1 MKVIVN
7 GKEASL
13 QCEGLSKVSEVI
25 ELIKSMIDPDHMI
38 TVLMLNGKE
47 LEDKDWTASTAEY
60 GTAIFEVET
69 GTPASFVA
77 DRFGLASNI
86 IRSCFMEFR
95 DARKGFQAG
104 KMQQG
109 NHCLIQAVNTARA
122 FFEWYSSLI
131 DLVPQQ
137 ERSRYDIS
145 PQVQEISTICKRIC
159 QQQLYQ
165 SWWALGE
172 TLEKEL
178 EPKLDKLEDFCRNFQ
193 PSASTL

>member
-7 GKEASL
+7 GKEAPL
-13 QCEGLSKVSEVI
+13 QCEGLNKVSEVI

-38 TVLMLNGKE
+38 TVLLLNGKE
-47 LEDKDWTASTAEY
+47 LEDKDWSATTNQY

-69 GTPASFVA
+69 GTPAAFVSE
-77 DRFGLASNI
+77 RFSLAPSI
-86 IRSCFMEFR
+86 VRSCFMEFR
-95 DARKGFQAG
+95 DARKGFQVG

-109 NHCLIQAVNTARA
+109 NQSLIQAVNTARA
-122 FFEWYSSLI
+122 FFEWYSALL
-131 DLVPQQ
+131 DLVPQG
-137 ERSRYDIS
+137 ERASYDIT
-145 PQVQEISTICKRIC
+145 PQVQDMSAICKRIC

-178 EPKLDKLEDFCRNFQ
+178 EPKLDKLEDFCRKFQ
-193 PSASTL
+193 PAA